1 MSQANMTLGNVAR
14 TLFRANLNDA
24 LAALASCQSG
34 TSRPTGIPAGGL
46 WVNTTTATAWV
57 VNLFDGTDDIAIGTL
72 NTTTNV
78 FTPSIANNS
87 LPAARLALG
96 AWTTVASAATVD
108 LGAQTSR
115 NIALSG
121 TTGITSFGSTP
132 TPDNLPFNIRS
143 TGAITITHS
152 ANLICPGGA
161 NLTLAAGDTFTV
173 VQEATGVW
181 RIIGFQFGTNPS
193 NAIPV
198 GTAANNLV
206 RLTSGSTT
214 TGTYSRTGTT
224 VTVTITA
231 HGYTTGQF
239 ATLTFTTGTA
249 TSGTYQVTS
258 TGANTFTVVDTVSG
272 ATSGNV
278 SAQGPVAL
286 PAVSGANIT
295 NVTKLLA
302 SGTVSTVAQLDLVL
316 STYIAAGYT
325 EFDLRISNLVAATNN
340 TVLTLVVSTD
350 GGATYQTSGYKG
362 GGNTLL
368 SGSTASFAVVGSGQ
382 SLNKM
387 SVFDVVGNTT
397 VKAATGV
404 IKLFCKPQRFALVT
418 ESGSE
423 NPSSS
428 EFITTRIFGW
438 GDQTNVNAIRLQ
450 FATGNITSLTYSL
463 VGVA

>member
-1 MSQANMTLGNVAR
+1 MSQANMTLANVAR

-57 VNLFDGTDDIAIGTL
+57 VNLFDGTDDIAVGTVD
-72 NTTTNV
+72 TTTNV
-78 FTPSIANNS
+78 FTPSIAAAS
-87 LPAARLALG
+87 L
-96 AWTTVASAATVD
+96 TYSKIQNVSA
-108 LGAQTSR
+108 TSR
-115 NIALSG
+115 VLGRVSA
-121 TTGITSFGSTP
+121 
-132 TPDNLPFNIRS
+132 
-143 TGAITITHS
+143 GA
-152 ANLICPGGA
+152 
-161 NLTLAAGDTFTV
+161 
-173 VQEATGVW
+173 GV
-181 RIIGFQFGTNPS
+181 IEE
-193 NAIPV
+193 IPV

-272 ATSGNV
+272 AASGNV

-302 SGTVSTVAQLDLVL
+302 SGTISAVAQLDLVL
-316 STYIAAGYT
+316 SSYIAAGYT
-325 EFDLRISNLVAATNN
+325 EFDLRISNLVAATNDQ
-340 TVLTLVVSTD
+340 VLMMVVSTD
-350 GGATYQTSGYKG
+350 GGATYQTSNYKG
-362 GGNTLL
+362 GGNTLDTGFTTVF
-368 SGSTASFAVVGSGQ
+368 SVAGGGQ
-382 SLNKM
+382 SLTRM
-387 SVFDVVGNTT
+387 PAFGVVGNTT
-397 VKAATGV
+397 AKAVTGV
-404 IKLFCKPQRFALVT
+404 IRLFCKSQRFSFV
-418 ESGSE
+418 SE
-423 NPSSS
+423 NGGEAPLTNQ
-428 EFITTRIFGW
+428 FLTTKLFGW

-463 VGVA
+463 IGVA